1 MRYLRMVTNV
11 IEASNIKKYFPAT
24 KGFFR
29 SSSKF
34 VHAVDDVSFKIKQ
47 NETLSLVGESGC
59 GKSTL
64 GNLTL
69 RLHEPT
75 EGTLKFRGLN
85 IYGLT
90 SEEMRRLRSEMQII
104 FQDPYASLNPRK
116 TVRQIL
122 SQPFLIH
129 TQLTKDEIKGEVLNL
144 LEVVGLTPPH
154 QYMDRYPHEFSG
166 GQRQRIGVAR
176 ALALNPKY
184 IVADEP
190 VSSLDLSIRGQILNL
205 LREVQEKFNIAYL
218 FITHDLAVVRSI
230 STSVM
235 VMYLGEIV
243 ELADVNNLFLK
254 PMHPYTKALLAA
266 TPIANPEATMK
277 RKILILKG
285 EVPSPIDPPSGCR
298 FRTRCPWPKDICRQA
313 HPELIEVERGHQ
325 VACHSI

>member
-64 GNLTL
+64 GHLTL

-90 SEEMRRLRSEMQII
+90 GEEMRRLRSEMQII

-190 VSSLDLSIRGQILNL
+190 VSALDLSIRGQILNL

-266 TPIANPEATMK
+266 TPIPNPEATMK

-298 FRTRCPWPKDICRQA
+298 FRTRCPWAKDICSQA
-313 HPELIEVERGHQ
+313 HPELIELERGHQ

>member
-34 VHAVDDVSFKIKQ
+34 VHAVDNVSFKIKQ

-69 RLHEPT
+69 RLYEPT
-75 EGTLKFRGLN
+75 EGTLKFSGSN
-85 IYGLT
+85 IYELT
-90 SEEMRRLRSEMQII
+90 SEEMRRLRSEMQVI

-129 TQLTKDEIKGEVLNL
+129 TQLTKDEIKGEILNL

-154 QYMDRYPHEFSG
+154 QYVDRYPHEFSG

-190 VSSLDLSIRGQILNL
+190 VSALDLSVRGQILNL

-266 TPIANPEATMK
+266 TPIPNPEATMK

-298 FRTRCPWPKDICRQA
+298 FHTRCPWAKDICSQA
-313 HPELIEVERGHQ
+313 HPELIEVGSGHQ

>member
-1 MRYLRMVTNV
+1 MVTYV

-47 NETLSLVGESGC
+47 KETLSIVGESGC

-69 RLHEPT
+69 RLYEPT
-75 EGTLKFRGLN
+75 EGTLKYSGLN
-85 IYGLT
+85 IYELT
-90 SEEMRRLRSEMQII
+90 SEEMRRLRSKMQII

-129 TQLTKDEIKGEVLNL
+129 TQLTKDEIKEKILNL

-154 QYMDRYPHEFSG
+154 QYIDRYPHEFSG

-190 VSSLDLSIRGQILNL
+190 VSALDLSVRGQILSL

-266 TPIANPEATMK
+266 TPIPNPDSAKK
-277 RKILILKG
+277 RKTLILKG
-285 EVPSPIDPPSGCR
+285 EVPSPIDPPPGCR
-298 FRTRCPWPKDICRQA
+298 FHTRCPWARNMCSQA
-313 HPELIEVERGHQ
+313 HPELIELERGHQ
-325 VACHSI
+325 VACHLI